1 MNQYELLYIVPT
13 QYTDEEI
20 VGIQTKISELV
31 EKFGGKVL
39 RNDSLGKIRL
49 AYSIKKIRHGTYV
62 LVHFNGEPSE
72 IQELDR
78 QLKLAE
84 EVLRHTIVMREDDAL
99 EKEYQISSYVAPL
112 SEEARAQKKEM
123 PRTTFSA
130 PVSTPVTTTVKEI
143 APPTPSA
150 TSTEES
156 KMSIEELDKKLDEI
170 LDTDLTEKI

>member
-13 QYTDEEI
+13 QYTDDEI
-20 VGIQTKISELV
+20 VGIQAKISKLV

-39 RNDSLGKIRL
+39 RNESLGKIRL
-49 AYSIKKIRHGTYV
+49 AYSIKKIRHGTYI
-62 LVHFNGEPSE
+62 LVHFNGKQSE

-78 QLKLAE
+78 QLKLSE
-84 EVLRHTIVMREDDAL
+84 EILRHTIVMREDDAL

-112 SEEARAQKKEM
+112 SEEAKAQKREAAK
-123 PRTTFSA
+123 PIFSA
-130 PVSTPVTTTVKEI
+130 PEAKSLASVKEI

-150 TSTEES
+150 TSAEES